1 MATQALDQQ
10 TFAEAIQGNDTV
22 IVDFWADWCGPCKRF
37 APSSTRSPKHPDVVF
52 GKVDTEDQ
60 RALAGGLG
68 IQSIP
73 TLMAFRGGYLVYREA
88 GAMSTP
94 SSRLVKAVK
103 DLDIE
108 KLKEQAAAATSADE
122 LTRRDVVTRMG
133 DKVARSPIIKQ
144 VPAPSPGRAFSC
156 SGGPSRFELATHK
169 V

>member
-1 MATQALDQQ
+1 MATQAFDQQ
-10 TFAEAIQGNDTV
+10 TFVEAIQDNDTV

-37 APSSTRSPKHPDVVF
+37 APVFQQVSEKHPDVVF

-88 GAMSTP
+88 GAISAP
-94 SSRLVKAVK
+94 QFEELVKAVK

-108 KLKEQAAAATSADE
+108 KLKEQAAEPQNDPE
-122 LTRRDVVTRMG
+122 
-133 DKVARSPIIKQ
+133 Q
-144 VPAPSPGRAFSC
+144 
-156 SGGPSRFELATHK
+156 
-169 V
+169 

>member
-37 APSSTRSPKHPDVVF
+37 APVFDQVSEKHPDVVF

-88 GAMSTP
+88 GAMSAP
-94 SSRLVKAVK
+94 QFEELVKAVK

-108 KLKEQAAAATSADE
+108 KLKEQAATAASVDE
-122 LTRRDVVTRMG
+122 G
-133 DKVARSPIIKQ
+133 
-144 VPAPSPGRAFSC
+144 
-156 SGGPSRFELATHK
+156 
-169 V
+169 

>member
-10 TFAEAIQGNDTV
+10 TFAEAIQSNDTV

-37 APSSTRSPKHPDVVF
+37 APVFDQVSEKHPDVVF

-88 GAMSTP
+88 GAMGAP
-94 SSRLVKAVK
+94 QFEQLVQAVK

-108 KLKEQAAAATSADE
+108 KLKEQAASATDSAE
-122 LTRRDVVTRMG
+122 
-133 DKVARSPIIKQ
+133 S
-144 VPAPSPGRAFSC
+144 
-156 SGGPSRFELATHK
+156 
-169 V
+169 

>member
-1 MATQALDQQ
+1 MATQAFDQQ
-10 TFAEAIQGNDTV
+10 AFASAIQDNDTV

-37 APSSTRSPKHPDVVF
+37 APVFDQVSEKHHDVVF

-88 GAMSTP
+88 GALSGP
-94 SSRLVKAVK
+94 QFEELVKAVK

-108 KLKEQAAAATSADE
+108 KLKEQAAAAQSD
-122 LTRRDVVTRMG
+122 D
-133 DKVARSPIIKQ
+133 
-144 VPAPSPGRAFSC
+144 PS
-156 SGGPSRFELATHK
+156 
-169 V
+169 

>member
-37 APSSTRSPKHPDVVF
+37 APDFDQVSEKHPDVVF

-88 GAMSTP
+88 GAMSAP
-94 SSRLVKAVK
+94 QFEELVKAVK

-122 LTRRDVVTRMG
+122 
-133 DKVARSPIIKQ
+133 S
-144 VPAPSPGRAFSC
+144 
-156 SGGPSRFELATHK
+156 
-169 V
+169 

>member
-10 TFAEAIQGNDTV
+10 TFAEAIQDNDTV

-37 APSSTRSPKHPDVVF
+37 APVFDQVSQKHSDVVF
-52 GKVDTEDQ
+52 GKVDTEEQ

-88 GAMSTP
+88 GAMSAP
-94 SSRLVKAVK
+94 QFEELVKAVK

-108 KLKEQAAAATSADE
+108 KLKEQAAAATSAE
-122 LTRRDVVTRMG
+122 
-133 DKVARSPIIKQ
+133 
-144 VPAPSPGRAFSC
+144 
-156 SGGPSRFELATHK
+156 
-169 V
+169 

>member
-10 TFAEAIQGNDTV
+10 TFAEAIQDNETV

-37 APSSTRSPKHPDVVF
+37 APVFDKVSETHPDVVF

-88 GAMSTP
+88 GAMSAP
-94 SSRLVKAVK
+94 QFEELVKAVK
-103 DLDIE
+103 GLDIE
-108 KLKEQAAAATSADE
+108 KLKEQAAAATSSDE
-122 LTRRDVVTRMG
+122 
-133 DKVARSPIIKQ
+133 S
-144 VPAPSPGRAFSC
+144 
-156 SGGPSRFELATHK
+156 
-169 V
+169 

>member
-10 TFAEAIQGNDTV
+10 TFAEAIQDNETV

-37 APSSTRSPKHPDVVF
+37 APVFDQVSEKHPDVVF

-88 GAMSTP
+88 GALSGP
-94 SSRLVKAVK
+94 QFEQLVDAVK
-103 DLDIE
+103 GLDIE
-108 KLKEQAAAATSADE
+108 KLKEQAAAATSSDE
-122 LTRRDVVTRMG
+122 
-133 DKVARSPIIKQ
+133 S
-144 VPAPSPGRAFSC
+144 
-156 SGGPSRFELATHK
+156 
-169 V
+169 

>member
-37 APSSTRSPKHPDVVF
+37 APVFDQVSEKHPDVVF

-88 GAMSTP
+88 GAMSAP
-94 SSRLVKAVK
+94 QFEELVKAVK

-108 KLKEQAAAATSADE
+108 RLKEQAAAATSADE
-122 LTRRDVVTRMG
+122 
-133 DKVARSPIIKQ
+133 S
-144 VPAPSPGRAFSC
+144 
-156 SGGPSRFELATHK
+156 
-169 V
+169 

>member
-1 MATQALDQQ
+1 MATQAFDQQ
-10 TFAEAIQGNDTV
+10 TFASAIQDNDTV

-37 APSSTRSPKHPDVVF
+37 APVFDQVSEKHPDVVF

-88 GAMSTP
+88 GALSGP
-94 SSRLVKAVK
+94 QFEELVKAVK

-108 KLKEQAAAATSADE
+108 KLKEQAAAAQSD
-122 LTRRDVVTRMG
+122 D
-133 DKVARSPIIKQ
+133 
-144 VPAPSPGRAFSC
+144 PS
-156 SGGPSRFELATHK
+156 
-169 V
+169 